1 MRNPLFSRL
10 RQLSGTIFHRQIS
23 VLALAVISSTLVFQT
38 TAIASSEEAEG
49 TEKIEQRTTEQ
60 SSSGIEQLTGDEIE
74 PSTIRYVTIPLAE
87 LAILVKPMTLGEVQ
101 IEAQGWFLLLK
112 HVAFRVSQT
121 EVAIRLENRA
131 TQELSEGQKLL
142 EESQIQLE
150 RAERE
155 LLEAEPNSV
164 EYRTAIEEQRLAKDK
179 LFSAKRAIVSALRT
193 IGKFQSDPWLKV
205 ETDRAK
211 LAEAIATVRGVYE
224 KTVAERAITPK
235 NSPEYEEL
243 NEVILFFEKSFVTL
257 ETLEEELQDQIPE
270 SSDYETL
277 ALEIRGLQS
286 KLIRR
291 AHILSASGLVP
302 LQQERSYFRT
312 ASATFRLRAL
322 GRIEKDIREL
332 EDLIRQQQLSQG
344 TLGEEIGDRL
354 EKIIEE
360 LEEVAFSQKDLK
372 NRLLANSIALKEEEV
387 RVIDRFEVILDALDN
402 KGGESQT
409 YRLYIDTV
417 SRLEF
422 DIFDTEAFR
431 IRLLS
436 WLKSEEGGQRLSLNL
451 LRFIGLLAATL
462 VASHLLAKATEH
474 FLDNIGG
481 ISALLKE
488 FAIFVVKRGVI
499 VVGLM
504 IALTSLGVSLGPVLA
519 LFGGVSFVLAFALQS
534 NLGNF
539 ASGLMLLINKPFDV
553 GDEIEI
559 AGYNAFVEAISLAN
573 TKLRDSNG
581 SVIILPNNT
590 VWGGEIT
597 NFTNSERRRLSFKIF
612 VKFDEDIENI
622 RKMWFEVAA
631 EHPDILDTPPPS
643 ISSPTNAQ
651 YQDSIRISLKAWCE
665 TPRYRKAY
673 LSVLQVLQ
681 KKMKAAKIELV
692 APAQRV
698 IVDNEPAREEYLLPG
713 NIQTEQLLEKR

>member
-581 SVIILPNNT
+581 SVIIAGTHGKNIAENT
-590 VWGGEIT
+590 T
-597 NFTNSERRRLSFKIF
+597 NPSCSSLEWFNSR
-612 VKFDEDIENI
+612 
-622 RKMWFEVAA
+622 
-631 EHPDILDTPPPS
+631 
-643 ISSPTNAQ
+643 
-651 YQDSIRISLKAWCE
+651 
-665 TPRYRKAY
+665 
-673 LSVLQVLQ
+673 
-681 KKMKAAKIELV
+681 
-692 APAQRV
+692 RV
-698 IVDNEPAREEYLLPG
+698 IVRLNLKREM
-713 NIQTEQLLEKR
+713 